1 MKKLLIVT
9 FIFTNF
15 LFANYNYTGENS
27 GKIDMHGGKGEN
39 LLNRDNSLSNK
50 GLNNIG
56 ISKPTPPKA
65 PEKLIKEEQ
74 KEKKEDKKWKDI
86 NLYLGM

>member
-9 FIFTNF
+9 LIFTNF

-39 LLNRDNSLSNK
+39 LINKGNSLSNK
-50 GLNNIG
+50 GLNDIG
-56 ISKPTPPKA
+56 IIKPTPPKA
-65 PEKLIKEEQ
+65 PENLIKDEQ
-74 KEKKEDKKWKDI
+74 KNKKEDKK
-86 NLYLGM
+86 